1 MAEGLNEHQKMVR
14 LRGRPKIVLATNYE
28 EASSLYNK
36 YKGNVLGVIS
46 DVNYKRRGKKDKT
59 AGIRFCKKIKAD
71 NPYMP
76 LLLQSSDASN
86 LKIAKEMRVGFI
98 HKNSKKLSRELR
110 NFINEYFAFGDFVF
124 RNPETNEEITR
135 ASDLKSLQKNLYDIP
150 DISFEYHV
158 SRNHFSKWLNARALF
173 PLAELFKYLSIDDFQ
188 NLDHARSFLYEAI
201 SNFRLNKGRG
211 VIAKFYRVNYD
222 EYLNF
227 ARIGDGSIGGK
238 ARGLAFLDSLI
249 KKKQGMDAFDNV
261 IISIPRTV
269 VLTSDVFDEFMESNN
284 LLQFALNDI
293 EDEKILEAFI
303 NAKMSDKILRDLKA
317 FLKVTRS
324 PIAIRSSSKLED
336 SHYQPF
342 AGVYSTYMIPHT
354 VNDKQ
359 MLEILTNAI
368 KSVYASVYYKSS
380 KSYMR
385 VTSSVIDEEKMS
397 IILQEVCGQQ
407 YGDRYYPTLS
417 GVVRSINFYPIE
429 PEKPEDGVANICL
442 GLGKQI
448 VEGGRTLRF
457 SPKYP
462 KKILQLSDT
471 ALTLRDSQKTFFA
484 LDLNAESFVPSPD
497 ESINLLKLRIKEAE
511 KDGSLKYVASVYDY
525 ADNTIKEG
533 AHYEGKKIVTFANI
547 LKFDAYPLAEI
558 LSKVSEITQNA
569 MNSPVEI
576 EFAMNIPKKSNEP
589 AVFNLLQVRPIVD
602 NSQSLTTNL
611 EEINEN
617 DTIIYSKQALGN
629 GEINDL
635 YDIVYIKTESFDP
648 SKNPQIVNMIAD
660 INNKFLNEDKN
671 YILIG
676 PGRWGS
682 NDHWLGIPVKWAD
695 ISEAKVIIEAGLPN
709 YRIDPSQGTH
719 FFQNLTSFRVGYLTL
734 NPYADDGHYDVDFLN
749 KIEAVSENEYLR
761 HIHFEEPLVVKI
773 DGKKNLGLIME
784 KKKIQ
789 KEEEY
794 FGESF

>member
-1 MAEGLNEHQKMVR
+1 M
-14 LRGRPKIVLATNYE
+14 
-28 EASSLYNK
+28 
-36 YKGNVLGVIS
+36 
-46 DVNYKRRGKKDKT
+46 
-59 AGIRFCKKIKAD
+59 
-71 NPYMP
+71 
-76 LLLQSSDASN
+76 
-86 LKIAKEMRVGFI
+86 
-98 HKNSKKLSRELR
+98 
-110 NFINEYFAFGDFVF
+110 
-124 RNPETNEEITR
+124 
-135 ASDLKSLQKNLYDIP
+135 
-150 DISFEYHV
+150 
-158 SRNHFSKWLNARALF
+158 
-173 PLAELFKYLSIDDFQ
+173 
-188 NLDHARSFLYEAI
+188 
-201 SNFRLNKGRG
+201 
-211 VIAKFYRVNYD
+211 
-222 EYLNF
+222 
-227 ARIGDGSIGGK
+227 
-238 ARGLAFLDSLI
+238 
-249 KKKQGMDAFDNV
+249 
-261 IISIPRTV
+261 
-269 VLTSDVFDEFMESNN
+269 
-284 LLQFALNDI
+284 
-293 EDEKILEAFI
+293 
-303 NAKMSDKILRDLKA
+303 
-317 FLKVTRS
+317 
-324 PIAIRSSSKLED
+324 
-336 SHYQPF
+336 
-342 AGVYSTYMIPHT
+342 YSTYMIPHT

-359 MLEILTNAI
+359 MLNILTNAI

>member
-1 MAEGLNEHQKMVR
+1 MLTS
-14 LRGRPKIVLATNYE
+14 IV
-28 EASSLYNK
+28 
-36 YKGNVLGVIS
+36 
-46 DVNYKRRGKKDKT
+46 
-59 AGIRFCKKIKAD
+59 
-71 NPYMP
+71 
-76 LLLQSSDASN
+76 
-86 LKIAKEMRVGFI
+86 AK
-98 HKNSKKLSRELR
+98 S
-110 NFINEYFAFGDFVF
+110 
-124 RNPETNEEITR
+124 
-135 ASDLKSLQKNLYDIP
+135 
-150 DISFEYHV
+150 
-158 SRNHFSKWLNARALF
+158 
-173 PLAELFKYLSIDDFQ
+173 
-188 NLDHARSFLYEAI
+188 LYEAI